1 MFPSKKTYQM
11 NLSDA
16 DATLQNVFAACNQAP
31 NTIPIDRLLIRQASK
46 TKTFDITLKITCW
59 LLVLTLLSPLPFLFF
74 IQQTANL
81 PIILKESYITDNKL
95 YLVLDSNNHI
105 IKFEEAYLVSPG
117 GSIYEIV
124 SFDKETLTLCFPHIA
139 PDCCIYIPY
148 DTDSLLCLQPDTD

>member
-74 IQQTANL
+74 
-81 PIILKESYITDNKL
+81 S
-95 YLVLDSNNHI
+95 V
-105 IKFEEAYLVSPG
+105 
-117 GSIYEIV
+117 
-124 SFDKETLTLCFPHIA
+124 
-139 PDCCIYIPY
+139 
-148 DTDSLLCLQPDTD
+148 